1 MTMRLIL
8 LAGSVSIATA
18 ILAFAAIAAPPP
30 GVVQFATPAQ
40 ALPAP
45 TKITLF
51 EKPNFQGR
59 SMTFERRVASLN
71 AVGFN
76 DAAQSVKIEGRRDWV
91 LCESRNFLGRCIRVH
106 LKEKDLMRQ
115 KFTSLAS
122 SIYPVPEPV
131 APPPH

>member
-1 MTMRLIL
+1 MPTRFVLMSG
-8 LAGSVSIATA
+8 AV
-18 ILAFAAIAAPPP
+18 AIASAAFGLVALAAPLP
-30 GVVQFATPAQ
+30 GMPQYAAPAQ
-40 ALPAP
+40 AVAS
-45 TKITLF
+45 KITLF

-76 DAAQSVKIEGRRDWV
+76 DIAQSVKIEGPRDWV

-106 LKEKDLMRQ
+106 VKEKDLTRQ

-122 SIYPVPEPV
+122 SIYPVQ
-131 APPPH
+131 

>member
-1 MTMRLIL
+1 MPTRFVLM
-8 LAGSVSIATA
+8 ASAVSVASV
-18 ILAFAAIAAPPP
+18 AFGLVALAAPLP
-30 GVVQFATPAQ
+30 GVPQYAA
-40 ALPAP
+40 PAP
-45 TKITLF
+45 TQATPSKITLF

-76 DAAQSVKIEGRRDWV
+76 DTAQSVKIEGPRDWV

-106 LKEKDLMRQ
+106 VKEKDLTRQ

-122 SIYPVPEPV
+122 SIYPVQ
-131 APPPH
+131 